1 MLHLRNT
8 FLLLPNQKMIMK
20 ISKLFILFFFFVC
33 LGSSCNSTSENTSP
47 LKAPAKAVEVVKP
60 DYALVIHGGAG
71 TILRSKITPNKEQ
84 AIREA
89 LDAALS
95 AGEAVLKAGG
105 SSLDAIEAAI
115 MVMEDAP
122 HFNSAKGAVFTHEG
136 KNELDASIM
145 DGATVN
151 AGAVGGVSIVKNPI
165 QAARAVMEN
174 SPHVLL
180 THEGANTFAK
190 EQGLEIVDPS
200 YFFTQSRW
208 DALQRVK
215 AKEKATG
222 YIDKP
227 AAASKFGTVGAAALD
242 KNGNLAAGTSTG
254 GMTNKRWGRIGDS
267 PIIGAGTYANNKTCA
282 ISCTGHGEFFIRYA
296 VAYDISAK
304 MEYGGMP
311 FQDAAEEVVH
321 KKLVAAGGSGGIIGV
336 DKDGNVAM
344 PFNTKGMYRG
354 YLKSTGERVVA
365 IYGEGEE

>member
-1 MLHLRNT
+1 MRTINIL
-8 FLLLPNQKMIMK
+8 
-20 ISKLFILFFFFVC
+20 SLFFF
-33 LGSSCNSTSENTSP
+33 LGLLTSSCSPAPENTP
-47 LKAPAKAVEVVKP
+47 TEKAAVNSVEAVAP

-71 TILRSKITPNKEQ
+71 TIRRSNITPNQEK

-89 LDAALS
+89 LNAALS
-95 AGEAVLKAGG
+95 AGEAVLKTGG

-115 MVMEDAP
+115 MIMEDAP
-122 HFNSAKGAVFTHEG
+122 YFNSAKGAVFTHDG

-151 AGAVGGVSIVKNPI
+151 AGAVGGVTIVKNPI
-165 QAARAVMEN
+165 KAARAVMEK

-200 YFFTQSRW
+200 YFFTQNRW

-215 AKEKATG
+215 AKENKSGA
-222 YIDKP
+222 IWKP
-227 AAASKFGTVGAAALD
+227 TDESKYGTVGAAALD

-282 ISCTGHGEFFIRYA
+282 ISSTGHGEFFIRYA

-304 MEYGGMP
+304 MEYGGMT
-311 FQDAAEEVVH
+311 FQDAAEEVIN

-344 PFNTKGMYRG
+344 PFNTAGMYRG

-365 IYGEGEE
+365 IYGEE